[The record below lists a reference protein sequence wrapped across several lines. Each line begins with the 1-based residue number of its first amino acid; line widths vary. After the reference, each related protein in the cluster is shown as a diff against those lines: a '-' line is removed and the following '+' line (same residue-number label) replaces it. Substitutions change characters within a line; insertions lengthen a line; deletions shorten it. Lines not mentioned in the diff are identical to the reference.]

1 MPLVGPPLEGGTEQ
15 PSHPAHPCGLPTGSE
30 KTQSCCHQVEGR
42 GARGRC
48 LHGTVLVITG
58 WDDRKAQGPSSFSLY
73 VFSGRH
79 HHHSLSNTGLEILKG
94 FMFINVFKAHL
105 LLGLDSPLSE
115 LLPSDAHAVFWF
127 KTEIA

>member
-1 MPLVGPPLEGGTEQ
+1 MPLVGPPLEGGPYTL
-15 PSHPAHPCGLPTGSE
+15 PTLGLPTGSE
-30 KTQSCCHQVEGR
+30 NTQCGCHQVQGT

-48 LHGTVLVITG
+48 TRGTVLVIPG
-58 WDDRKAQGPSSFSLY
+58 WDDRKAQGPSSFFLY

-94 FMFINVFKAHL
+94 FMFMNVFKAHL

-115 LLPSDAHAVFWF
+115 RLPSDAHAVFLF